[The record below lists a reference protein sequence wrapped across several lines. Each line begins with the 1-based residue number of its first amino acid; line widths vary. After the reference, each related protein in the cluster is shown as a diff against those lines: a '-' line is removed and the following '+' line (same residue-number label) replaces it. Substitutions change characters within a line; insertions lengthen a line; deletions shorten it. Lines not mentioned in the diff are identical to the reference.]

1 MNYFMQVKQRIKGL
15 MEVKINVGYYTVK
28 KLYRCWIKNV
38 LLFYT
43 NSTIYVSQGMKVL
56 LGDIYNPQNFF
67 YQVYYQLL

>member
-1 MNYFMQVKQRIKGL
+1 MNYFMQVKQRIKGF

-56 LGDIYNPQNFF
+56 LGG
-67 YQVYYQLL
+67 